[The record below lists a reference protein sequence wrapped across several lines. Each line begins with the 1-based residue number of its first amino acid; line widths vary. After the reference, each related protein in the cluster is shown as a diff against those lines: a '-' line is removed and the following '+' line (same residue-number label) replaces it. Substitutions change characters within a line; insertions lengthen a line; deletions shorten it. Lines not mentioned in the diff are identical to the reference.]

1 MTTTY
6 HALPVDGLDVLG
18 EGPWWDVAS
27 GRLLWVDIKGH
38 RIRSARLDGSDATA
52 FATSSEP
59 GFVVPD
65 EDGRFVVGLRD
76 GLWLLDES
84 GAPLRQLMTPDYDTT
99 TNRINDGKTDRAGR
113 VWFGTMEDVEKTPS
127 SAFYR
132 MDRGVVTRRFGG
144 LVTSNGLGWSPDDT
158 VMYHTDSLT
167 RSIYA
172 YDFDAAT
179 GSMRNRRVFAL
190 DPLDCVPDGLTVDA
204 EGCVWAAK
212 WDGGR
217 LLRYAP
223 DGSVVAR
230 VDVPVAR
237 PTSCA
242 FVGDRL
248 DVLAVTTAQTPGAE
262 EPLAGRVLLLD
273 VGVTG
278 IPERRA
284 LPATGGRDAGDP
296 GVSNH

>member
-1 MTTTY
+1 MTTRY
-6 HALPVDGLDVLG
+6 DVLAVDGLDVLG

-38 RIRSARLDGSDATA
+38 RVRSAHLDGSDATA

-65 EDGRFVVGLRD
+65 EDGQLVVGLRD
-76 GLWLLDES
+76 GLWLLDGS
-84 GAPLRQLMTPDYDTT
+84 GAALRRLMAPDYDMT

-113 VWFGTMEDVEKTPS
+113 VWFGTMEDLEKTPS
-127 SAFYR
+127 SAVYR
-132 MDRGVVTRRFGG
+132 MDHGVTDRQFGG
-144 LVTSNGLGWSPDDT
+144 VITSNGLGWSPDDT

-172 YDFDAAT
+172 YDFDLAT
-179 GSMRNRRVFAL
+179 GSTSNRRVFAQ
-190 DPLDCVPDGLTVDA
+190 DPPDCVPDGLTIDA

-223 DGSVVAR
+223 NGSVVAR
-230 VDVPVAR
+230 VDLPVVR

-248 DVLAVTTAQTPGAE
+248 DVLAVTTAQAPGTE

-284 LPATGGRDAGDP
+284 LPANGGHDAWTP
-296 GVSNH
+296 EVRNQ